1 MQHEHHA
8 NVRVFVDDSLSSAMP
23 PRSLL
28 SVKVADLDAYFS
40 ACDNKANR
48 VSFKRLVKFL
58 CDSGRISWEEAKR
71 MEQFL
76 KLQ

>member
-8 NVRVFVDDSLSSAMP
+8 NVRIFVNDRLLSAMP

-40 ACDNKANR
+40 VCDNKANR

-58 CDSGRISWEEAKR
+58 CDSSRICWEETKR

>member
-8 NVRVFVDDSLSSAMP
+8 NIRIFVNDRLSSAIP
-23 PRSLL
+23 PCSLL
-28 SVKVADLDAYFS
+28 SVKVADLEAYFS

-58 CDSGRISWEEAKR
+58 CDSDRIGWEETER
-71 MEQFL
+71 MEKFL